1 MRDVDLLN
9 ARFGIPDRVQF
20 FRSSG
25 DFPMVRIVSPL
36 SSATISIYGAQ
47 VLSFIPI
54 GQEDLLWM
62 SPKSFYE
69 AEKPIRGGILVCWP
83 WFGAHPSDHSKPSHG
98 FSRILFWHLRS
109 VQALSSDETRIRMTL
124 SEYDTTP
131 DLFGFR
137 FNAEIIFTIGKLLT
151 VELRIENID
160 EREFQF
166 TEALHSYFNI
176 SDVRHISLDG
186 LDRTTYIDAVDQFSR
201 KVQYGPI
208 RFDEVVNRV
217 YLHTSS
223 DCLLRDELFSRVIHV
238 QKSGSFS
245 TVVWNPGELL
255 SEIVADMEPDGYR
268 RMVCIE
274 TANAAENGVTLAPL
288 QVYTMTTTIGVE

>member
-20 FRSSG
+20 FRSSD
-25 DFPMVRIVSPL
+25 DFPMVRIVSEV
-36 SSATISIYGAQ
+36 SIATISIYGAQ
-47 VLSFIPI
+47 VLSFRPN
-54 GQEDLLWM
+54 GQEDLLWV
-62 SPKSFYE
+62 SPKSYYE
-69 AEKPIRGGILVCWP
+69 AGKPIRGGIPICWP
-83 WFGAHPSDHSKPSHG
+83 WFGAHPSDHNKPAHG
-98 FSRILFWHLRS
+98 FSRISFWHLRS
-109 VQALSSDETRIRMTL
+109 VQALSFDEIRIRMTL

-131 DLFGFR
+131 DLFGYR
-137 FNAEIIFTIGKLLT
+137 FNAEIIFTIGKSLN

-166 TEALHSYFNI
+166 TEALYTYFNI
-176 SDVRHISLDG
+176 SDIRHISIDG
-186 LDRTTYIDAVDQFSR
+186 LDRITYIDAVDQFSR

-217 YLHTSS
+217 YLHTST
-223 DCLLRDELFSRVIHV
+223 DCLLQDELFSRAIRV
-238 QKSGSFS
+238 QKTGSFS

-255 SEIVADMEPDGYR
+255 SEIVADMEPDSYR

-274 TANAAENGVTLAPL
+274 TANAAENNIILAPL
-288 QVYTMTTTIGVE
+288 QVHTMTTTIGVE